1 MRAMILA
8 ALVIALGGLS
18 VGFAARTSAPAS
30 HSIDVVAPTG
40 DGEHPAPTVHAIA
53 GGVGLGGACRVTSQC
68 AGSLQCV
75 RGVCGCTNNSQ
86 CNSKVAPGR
95 PWCRNGMCQ
104 K

>member
-1 MRAMILA
+1 MGVLVRIGLLVGLCALA
-8 ALVIALGGLS
+8 
-18 VGFAARTSAPAS
+18 VGFPSPAW
-30 HSIDVVAPTG
+30 
-40 DGEHPAPTVHAIA
+40 A

-86 CNSKVAPGR
+86 CSSKVAPGR
-95 PWCRNGMCQ
+95 PWCKNGMCQ